1 MKPRLCKKCGARTRR
16 TGETYVY
23 RTFGVPIGVVRLRAC
38 PKCLARSREMVRS
51 MKSTQQHML
60 GIAPLVV
67 HCRKA
72 QYDVYVGRPGP
83 FGNPFSWKDGT
94 LAVWKTTQDGC
105 LPAYE
110 AWLLSQ
116 PELVARVKRELRS
129 KVLGCWCKPGPCH
142 GDILARIANEE
153 G

>member
-1 MKPRLCKKCGARTRR
+1 
-16 TGETYVY
+16 
-23 RTFGVPIGVVRLRAC
+23 
-38 PKCLARSREMVRS
+38 MVRS

-94 LAVWKTTQDGC
+94 LAVWK
-105 LPAYE
+105 
-110 AWLLSQ
+110 
-116 PELVARVKRELRS
+116 VKRELRS